1 MTFGSVVGA
10 TGSGGQ
16 SKGSSG
22 GTTRGRGRQNGG
34 LLRGASDFNAECKIY
49 RYFWGCLYRKLT
61 FQSFQIDFIVKMRV
75 LKNGLRIALNGL

>member
-1 MTFGSVVGA
+1 MYFGRKCVC
-10 TGSGGQ
+10 
-16 SKGSSG
+16 
-22 GTTRGRGRQNGG
+22 
-34 LLRGASDFNAECKIY
+34 LLRSGDGLVYKVLKAFCLGLVGNIRYILKANV